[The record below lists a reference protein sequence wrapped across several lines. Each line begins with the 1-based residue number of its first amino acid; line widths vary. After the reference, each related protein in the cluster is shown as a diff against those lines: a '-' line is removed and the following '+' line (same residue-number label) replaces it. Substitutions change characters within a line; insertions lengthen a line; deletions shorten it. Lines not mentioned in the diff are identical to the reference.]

1 MQPVLKGENF
11 SPKCV
16 VPVPEPMQLQTGIN
30 AQISTSA
37 GLSFVPF
44 LEDTRFL
51 GMEPIVPHYSFQ
63 ISDTISRL

>member
-1 MQPVLKGENF
+1 MLHEGNGLSFILKIM
-11 SPKCV
+11 C
-16 VPVPEPMQLQTGIN
+16 LYI
-30 AQISTSA
+30 A

-63 ISDTISRL
+63 ISDTISLTLTKP